1 MAASHFLLLNSDLV
15 FKAANKINV
24 KPKGRIIPF
33 IAPTVINTFIGRPIK
48 IKMRTK
54 EFFMLKNIGI
64 YLLMN
69 KKISKAGRNL
79 TVAS

>member
-1 MAASHFLLLNSDLV
+1 MDLV
-15 FKAANKINV
+15 WATANN
-24 KPKGRIIPF
+24 
-33 IAPTVINTFIGRPIK
+33 PIK
-48 IKMRTK
+48 RKMKAK